1 MKRINSNGGGVDT
14 QLDGDRSFKRQSIEV
29 RVEGDLEFDD
39 HKVEVRLKQ
48 ISFGKNTRGY
58 DLYTAAV
65 PK

>member
-1 MKRINSNGGGVDT
+1 MKRINSNGGGVSAQIDS
-14 QLDGDRSFKRQSIEV
+14 DRSFKRQSIEV